1 MRWELGTRSKTAA
14 SGGHPATGS
23 LKRKARSKLIK
34 LDVAAKRLGC
44 HIETLRLR
52 IRSGRLEANRGPHGA
67 YYIRIESLRGLLAH
81 RRRAPIAPTEK
92 DLELAWRSSRLRV
105 GQELARKRITDGPR
119 YAHVEELYKARKI
132 KHWSTIQRLDRLPQE
147 YQMVVP
153 FLQALKKDPKIRPGV
168 YRLLLGQGLA
178 GLGFEAK
185 QVAAL
190 FGISQRQARRLVRK
204 REIAS
209 AVFRAARR
217 WVPHEAGRL
226 VAELRQQLEAEGF
239 RFHRRTRRAW
249 MAFHSERPRPAFIA
263 KKLTQDEVIVL
274 TRAGLSP
281 EQIWAITVVG
291 IGSDEL
297 NQLLLLGTR

>member
-1 MRWELGTRSKTAA
+1 MGTRSKTGA

-23 LKRKARSKLIK
+23 LKRKTRSKLIK

-52 IRSGRLEANRGPHGA
+52 IRSGRLKANRGPHGA

-81 RRRAPIAPTEK
+81 RRRAPIAPTDS
-92 DLELAWRSSRLRV
+92 DLELAWRRSRLRV
-105 GQELARKRITDGPR
+105 SRELARKRIKDEPR
-119 YAHVEELYKARKI
+119 YAYIEELYQAHKI

-147 YQMVVP
+147 YKMAVP
-153 FLQALKKDPKIRPGV
+153 FLEALKKDPKIRPGV

-185 QVAAL
+185 QVAAVL
-190 FGISQRQARRLVRK
+190 GTSQRQARRLVRK

-249 MAFHSERPRPAFIA
+249 MAFQSERPRPAFIA
-263 KKLTQDEVIVL
+263 KKLAQEEVMGL
-274 TRAGLSP
+274 KRAGLSE

>member
-1 MRWELGTRSKTAA
+1 MRWELGTRRKTAA
-14 SGGHPATGS
+14 SGGHPATVS
-23 LKRKARSKLIK
+23 LQRKARSKLIK

-52 IRSGRLEANRGPHGA
+52 IRSGRLAAYRGPHGA

-81 RRRAPIAPTEK
+81 RRRAPIEPTEK

-105 GQELARKRITDGPR
+105 SRELARKRVKDEPLH
-119 YAHVEELYKARKI
+119 AHVEELYEARKI

-204 REIAS
+204 RDIAS

-217 WVPHEAGRL
+217 WVPHEAGR
-226 VAELRQQLEAEGF
+226 F

-274 TRAGLSP
+274 GRAGLSP

-291 IGSDEL
+291 MGSDEL
-297 NQLLLLGTR
+297 NHL

>member
-1 MRWELGTRSKTAA
+1 
-14 SGGHPATGS
+14 
-23 LKRKARSKLIK
+23 LIK

-52 IRSGRLEANRGPHGA
+52 IRSGRLKANRGPRGA

-92 DLELAWRSSRLRV
+92 DVELAWRRSRLRV
-105 GQELARKRITDGPR
+105 GQELARKRVKDEPR

-190 FGISQRQARRLVRK
+190 FGISQRQARRLVLK
-204 REIAS
+204 REIAG

-217 WVPHEAGRL
+217 WVPQEAGRL
-226 VAELRQQLEAEGF
+226 VAELRQQLQAEGF
-239 RFHRRTRRAW
+239 RFHRSTRSNW
-249 MAFHSERPRPAFIA
+249 TPFHSKRPRPAFMT
-263 KKLTQDEVIVL
+263 KKLTHDEVTVL
-274 TRAGLSP
+274 SRAGLSA

-297 NQLLLLGTR
+297 NQLLLLGSR